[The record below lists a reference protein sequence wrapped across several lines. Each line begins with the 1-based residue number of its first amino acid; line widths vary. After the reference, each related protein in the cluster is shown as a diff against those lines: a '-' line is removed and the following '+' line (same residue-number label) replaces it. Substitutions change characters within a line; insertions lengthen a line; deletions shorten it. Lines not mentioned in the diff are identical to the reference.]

1 MGENEDAKVES
12 EFLPVP
18 MPSLDQ
24 LDALAAGLDRIATEA
39 VTTQEVARR
48 LEDLSAGPALPG
60 ESQYSAT
67 RRIPDALGGTRGAP
81 RRRTDTTRRP
91 TRRSPHH
98 RPSGPTTPLLR
109 LPRAHAIEP
118 CAPGQQCAA
127 LPPRRRRGLG
137 SIVEKSSR
145 ALAVRPI
152 RLAGTDVVAET
163 PRGPTCRARRLL
175 PTATEQVTGRRG
187 AGRRLSGCT
196 VTRRAVVAKQPVS
209 PTAGPAAGSTW

>member
-18 MPSLDQ
+18 MPFLDQ
-24 LDALAAGLDRIATEA
+24 LDELAAGLDRIATEA

-60 ESQYSAT
+60 ESRGSAT
-67 RRIPDALGGTRGAP
+67 CRIPDALGGTRGAP
-81 RRRTDTTRRP
+81 RRRTDTARRP

-98 RPSGPTTPLLR
+98 RPSGRATPLLR
-109 LPRAHAIEP
+109 LARALAIEP
-118 CAPGQQCAA
+118 CAPGEQCAA

-137 SIVEKSSR
+137 SKLEKSNR

-152 RLAGTDVVAET
+152 RLADSDVVAET
-163 PRGPTCRARRLL
+163 PRRPTCRARRRL
-175 PTATEQVTGRRG
+175 PTTTEQVTGHGG
-187 AGRRLSGCT
+187 ACRRLSGYT
-196 VTRRAVVAKQPVS
+196 VTRRTVVAEQPVS
-209 PTAGPAAGSTW
+209 PTAGPAAGRTW

>member
-1 MGENEDAKVES
+1 MGEIEDAKVES

-60 ESQYSAT
+60 ESRCSAT
-67 RRIPDALGGTRGAP
+67 RRIPDALGGTRDAP
-81 RRRTDTTRRP
+81 RRLTDTARRP

-98 RPSGPTTPLLR
+98 RPSGRATPPLR

-118 CAPGQQCAA
+118 RAPGGQRAA

-137 SIVEKSSR
+137 SIVEKSNR

-152 RLAGTDVVAET
+152 RLADTDVVPET
-163 PRGPTCRARRLL
+163 PRRSTCRARRLL
-175 PTATEQVTGRRG
+175 PTTTEQVTGHGG
-187 AGRRLSGCT
+187 ACRRLPECT
-196 VTRRAVVAKQPVS
+196 VTRRAVVAEQPVS
-209 PTAGPAAGSTW
+209 PTAGPTAGRTW